1 MIRPMRNRLA
11 SLAIAGFLASSAL
24 VPSVAAAAP
33 QGHWSQEALNLAAQR
48 GLLEGAAD
56 SIDPDETVTRG
67 MFVTLLGRL
76 DGGELPSEAPHFFR
90 RACRRRFCPLCG
102 LGPADFHCPGRIRP
116 GFCTGTG
123 RDPPASGSA
132 AGPLFHG
139 PRHSAGIP
147 AGDAFR

>member
-76 DGGELPSEAPHFFR
+76 DGGELPSEAPTFSDV
-90 RACRRRFCPLCG
+90 
-102 LGPADFHCPGRIRP
+102 PAG
-116 GFCTGTG
+116 
-123 RDPPASGSA
+123 AGSA
-132 AGPLFHG
+132 PYVAWAQQISIVQGVSAQAF
-139 PRHSAGIP
+139 AGIP